1 MLGTLE
7 YEECGKMNNA
17 EVFIE
22 KYKELERVVRE
33 TYHLKQEDSISYYL
47 THQEKYRKYKADIQ
61 YCQDIRNWLQHERKV
76 NSEFA
81 ILPNEAIIGF
91 IDSLISKIEGRKRCS
106 DIAIWEKDIYWRSLD
121 DRVKDAMQEM
131 RKRTYTHVPI
141 LDSDRRVIGV
151 FDENSVFD
159 CLADA
164 GIVDIDDALR
174 FETIQKYLSV
184 SGREMEEFI
193 FMKAAEYVDELE
205 DRVEQAFRK
214 GKRVGMA
221 FLTADGRQTSPL
233 FGIVTPWDIIAADR
247 D

>member
-1 MLGTLE
+1 
-7 YEECGKMNNA
+7 MNNA

-22 KYKELERVVRE
+22 KYKKLERVVRE
-33 TYHLKQEDSISYYL
+33 TYHLKMNDSISTYL
-47 THQEKYRKYKADIQ
+47 GQQEKYWKYRADIQ

-81 ILPNEAIIGF
+81 ILPNEAVISF
-91 IDSLISKIEGRKRCS
+91 IDSLICKIEGRKRCA
-106 DIAIWEKDIYWRSLD
+106 DIAIREKDIYWRSLD
-121 DRVKDAMQEM
+121 DGVKEAMQEM

-141 LDSDRRVIGV
+141 LDAERRVIGV
-151 FDENSVFD
+151 FDENSIFD
-159 CLADA
+159 YLADE
-164 GIVDIDDALR
+164 GIVDIDDHLC
-174 FETIQKYLSV
+174 FGTIQKYLSV

-193 FMKAAEYVDELE
+193 FMRSTEYVDELE
-205 DRVEQAFRK
+205 NRVERAFRK